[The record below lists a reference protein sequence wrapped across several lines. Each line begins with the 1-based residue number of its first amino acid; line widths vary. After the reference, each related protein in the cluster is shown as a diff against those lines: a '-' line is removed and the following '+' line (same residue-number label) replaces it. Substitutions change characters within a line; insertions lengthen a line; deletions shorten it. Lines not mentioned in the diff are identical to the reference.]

1 METND
6 KTTSDE
12 TTKASNSRIWSG
24 LILLIIGAVFFL
36 KNFGIN
42 IPDWVISWHM
52 ALVAIGLLV
61 GFKRR
66 FHGIGWII
74 MVLVG
79 GGFTLSEITGMDL
92 SKYYFAVV
100 FIAMGLYLILK
111 PKGDKFCKARFKEHR
126 RFRRRY
132 GRHGMVPPEGGEAT
146 EGSYGPQAAGF
157 VYEDR
162 EDNDVLESVNVFGG
176 SNQSVLSKNFK
187 GGEIIAVFGGCD
199 VNLTQADFRGTIS
212 LEVVAIFGGAKIL
225 VPQSWEVKSEVTAIF
240 GGLDDKR
247 ALGPINIED
256 RKILIIKGVAL
267 FGGVEIRN
275 F

>member
-6 KTTSDE
+6 TTS
-12 TTKASNSRIWSG
+12 KASNSRIWSG
-24 LILLIIGAVFFL
+24 LILLAIGAIFFL

-52 ALVAIGLLV
+52 GLILVGVLV

-66 FHGIGWII
+66 FHGIDWAI
-74 MVLVG
+74 MIAVG
-79 GGFTLSEITGMDL
+79 GYFTLREIGGNDL
-92 SKYYFAVV
+92 TKYYFAVV
-100 FIAMGLYLILK
+100 FIALGLYLILK
-111 PKGDKFCKARFKEHR
+111 PKSDRVCGSRFRESRRFKR
-126 RFRRRY
+126 RFGHR
-132 GRHGMVPPEGGEAT
+132 GMPPA
-146 EGSYGPQAAGF
+146 EGSGPAEAYSGTHGGGF
-157 VYEDR
+157 MYSDQ
-162 EDNDVLESVNVFGG
+162 EDNDILDSVNVFGG
-176 SNQSVLSKNFK
+176 SNQSVFSKNFK
-187 GGEIIAVFGGCD
+187 GGDVIAIFGGCD
-199 VNLTQADFRGTIS
+199 VNLTQADFKGTIV

-247 ALGPINIED
+247 GLPPINIDD